1 MKTLVIV
8 AAIILALFLVKRL
21 FAGPTL
27 SPLEAEK
34 RVSAGSAI
42 LIDVREPGEWA
53 AGVAK
58 PALLLPLSDLTGGRT
73 KWKPVLE
80 QNRDKE
86 LLVYCRSGNR
96 SGMAAGILRGE
107 GFKVS
112 NAGSF
117 GAWQSAGLPTRQ
129 P

>member
-34 RVSAGSAI
+34 RVAAGSAI

-53 AGVAK
+53 SGVAK
-58 PALLLPLSDLTGGRT
+58 PALLLPLSDLTGSRA

-107 GFKVS
+107 GFNVS

-117 GAWQSAGLPTRQ
+117 GAWQSAGLPTRL